1 MEANSATPSE
11 QLPTNWIEDR
21 NRFKLPTPP
30 AWALKMLWDFDHLL
44 VIVPSRM
51 NPPQGERPGYLLCRR
66 AVLSAGLGKEALMEN
81 QHPDTWM
88 CQEHSLV
95 PIGPLRWKSGDQTW
109 RQNDVEGLLRELRS
123 RDTWAIS
130 GGPDGNADA
139 IVDQIEEMEKKAAEA
154 QRASIFDSFYH
165 RGRDAWRSM
174 QARIGARNHRA
185 SDYHGHALPH
195 NGTAAK

>member
-1 MEANSATPSE
+1 METQP
-11 QLPTNWIEDR
+11 QLPANWIADR
-21 NRFKLPTPP
+21 NPNKLPTPP
-30 AWALKMLWDFDHLL
+30 AWALKKLWDFDHLL
-44 VIVPSRM
+44 VLVPSR
-51 NPPQGERPGYLLCRR
+51 NKPVLGERPQYLLCRR
-66 AVLSAGLGKEALMEN
+66 AVMSAGLGKEALMEN

-95 PIGPLRWKSGDQTW
+95 PIAPLRWKSGETTW
-109 RQNDVEGLLRELRS
+109 RERDVDLFIAELKA

-130 GGPDGNADA
+130 GGPNGDADKV
-139 IVDQIEEMEKKAAEA
+139 VDHIEAMERHAEEV
-154 QRASIFDSFYH
+154 QRASIRDMFFH

-185 SDYHGHALPH
+185 SDYHGHALPQ